1 MNRPYSEA
9 TVELVARAE
18 FEADQTPE
26 HLITWE
32 RALSFVRKA
41 YLDRAR
47 VGLDKLAAAGLLLP
61 EGVET
66 RTEWTAPPEPGPE
79 VAAVRDK
86 HGRRWGRHAGLWC
99 YTDDQLRHT
108 HLYWHELFFSFPL
121 TDVTPPDAVRS
132 AR

>member
-1 MNRPYSEA
+1 VNRPYSEA

-66 RTEWTAPPEPGPE
+66 RTEWGIRNGFGVHDYRSREQAEMWLDISGSTAGELVRRTVSASPWEPSGDD
-79 VAAVRDK
+79 VR
-86 HGRRWGRHAGLWC
+86 
-99 YTDDQLRHT
+99 
-108 HLYWHELFFSFPL
+108 
-121 TDVTPPDAVRS
+121 PDEASRT
-132 AR
+132 